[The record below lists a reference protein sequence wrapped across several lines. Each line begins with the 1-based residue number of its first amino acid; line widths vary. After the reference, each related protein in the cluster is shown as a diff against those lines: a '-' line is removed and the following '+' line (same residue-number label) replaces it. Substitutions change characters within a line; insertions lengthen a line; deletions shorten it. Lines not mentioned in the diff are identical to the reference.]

1 MAELASVELGGR
13 TYSIEVGRVAKQ
25 ASGSTWVR
33 YGDTVVLVAAVASK
47 YPIQKDFF
55 PLTVEY
61 REKTYAAGKIPGGF
75 FKREGRPTEKEILSS
90 RLIDRPLR
98 PLFPDEF
105 RNEIQIMATVLSSDQ
120 QNDSDVLAVT
130 GASTALMISDIPF
143 PEPVSAVR
151 VGFVGGQFVLNP
163 TFQELDESDLD
174 MVVAGTDSSIVM
186 VEGGAR
192 EVAEA
197 TIVEALQFAHPHIR
211 TLNRLQHDLRAR
223 VGRPKRVFVVPERDE
238 VLVREVEREF
248 GVRIARANEIPS
260 KEERQAE
267 LDKVRDEAIAK
278 FQESHPDCAK
288 VVGEILTEI
297 ESRDLRRRILKDHRR
312 ADGRGLDDIRPIH
325 CEVGPLPRTHGSS
338 LFTRGQTQALVV
350 TTLGTKMDEQKVEE
364 LEGQTWKSYM
374 LHYNFPPFSVGEVRP
389 LRGPGRREIGHGALA
404 ERSIEPLIPSDVDFP
419 YTIRIVSDILES
431 NGSSSMATVCGGSLS
446 LMDAGVPIKAH
457 VAGIAMG
464 LIKEGND
471 VAILTDILGV
481 EDHLGDMDFKV
492 TGTRDGVT
500 AFQMDIK
507 IEGLSYDIMSRA
519 LDKARAARLS
529 VLEKMYAAIDKPRAD
544 LSPYA
549 PRIYVIMIDPD
560 KIREVIGPGGKMIKK
575 ISAETGTQIDIED
588 TGEVR
593 IAASSGADGDR
604 AREIIRSIVED
615 PEIGRVYQGIVRRVV
630 PFGAFVEISPGK
642 DGLVHIS
649 ELEPKRVE
657 RVEDVINEGDTVLV
671 KVIGIDREG
680 KIKLSRKQALP
691 GYVEEPAGEH
701 AGAGRGHGEDRG
713 RGGRGGHGGGGGD
726 RDRRRKPEP
735 SRR

>member
-1 MAELASVELGGR
+1 MAERVSVELGGR
-13 TYSIEVGRVAKQ
+13 NYEIEVGRVAKQ
-25 ASGSTWVR
+25 ASGATWVR
-33 YGDTVVLVAAVASK
+33 YGDTVVLVAAVGSK
-47 YPIQKDFF
+47 YPIEKDFF

-98 PLFPDEF
+98 PLFPDGF

-120 QNDSDVLAVT
+120 QNDSDILAVT
-130 GASTALMISDIPF
+130 GASTALMVSDIPF

-151 VGFVGGQFVLNP
+151 IGFVGGELVLNP
-163 TFQELDESDLD
+163 TFQQLDESSLD
-174 MVVAGTDSSIVM
+174 MVVVGTDSSIVM

-192 EVAEA
+192 EIPEG
-197 TIVEALQFAHPHIR
+197 TIVDALKFAHPHIR
-211 TLNRLQHDLRAR
+211 ALNRLQHDLRAR
-223 VGRPKRVFVVPERDE
+223 LGKPKRVFAVPERDPAFE
-238 VLVREVEREF
+238 KAVERDF
-248 GVRIARANEIPS
+248 GDRIAKANELQA

-267 LDKVRDEAIAK
+267 LDRIRQEAVAK
-278 FQESHPDCAK
+278 LQESHPGCEK
-288 VVGEILTEI
+288 IVGHILEEI
-297 ESRDLRRRILKDHRR
+297 ESRDLRRRILEEGRR

-325 CEVGPLPRTHGSS
+325 CEVGVLPRTHGSA

-364 LEGQTWKSYM
+364 LEGETWKSYM

-404 ERSIEPLIPSDVDFP
+404 ERSIEPMIPGEADFP

-446 LMDAGVPIKAH
+446 LMDAGAPVKSH

-464 LIKEGND
+464 LIQEGD
-471 VAILTDILGV
+471 RTAILTDILGV

-492 TGTRDGVT
+492 TGTRQGVT

-507 IEGLSYDIMSRA
+507 IQGLSYEIMATA
-519 LDKARAARLS
+519 LEKAREARLY
-529 VLEKMYAAIDKPRAD
+529 VLEKMYATIDKPRAE

-549 PRIYVIMIDPD
+549 PRIYVMMIDPD
-560 KIREVIGPGGKMIKK
+560 KIRDVIGPGGKMIKK
-575 ISAETGTQIDIED
+575 ICAETGTQIDIED

-593 IAASSGADGDR
+593 VAASSGADGDR

-649 ELEPKRVE
+649 ELEPHRVE

-691 GYVEEPAGEH
+691 GYVEEPAQ
-701 AGAGRGHGEDRG
+701 AGAGSG
-713 RGGRGGHGGGGGD
+713 RGPGHGGGHGRGHGGD

>member
-1 MAELASVELGGR
+1 MPEHLSVELGGR
-13 TYSIEVGRVAKQ
+13 TFSIEVGKVAKQ
-25 ASGSTWVR
+25 ASGAAWIR

-47 YPIQKDFF
+47 YPIDKDFF
-55 PLTVEY
+55 PLSVEY
-61 REKTYAAGKIPGGF
+61 REKTYAAGRIPGGF

-98 PLFPDEF
+98 PLFPDAF
-105 RNEIQIMATVLSSDQ
+105 RNEIQISATVLSSDQ
-120 QNDSDVLAVT
+120 QNDSDILAVT

-151 VGFVGGQFVLNP
+151 IGSVDGQLVLNP
-163 TFQELDESDLD
+163 TFPQLTESALD

-192 EVAEA
+192 EVSEE
-197 TIVEALQFAHPHIR
+197 TIVEALKFAHPHIQV
-211 TLNRLQHDLRAR
+211 LNRMQHELRAR
-223 VGRPKRVFVVPERDE
+223 VGKPKREFSVPERDE
-238 VLVREVEREF
+238 VLEREVEREF
-248 GVRIARANEIPS
+248 GVRVAKANEIQT

-267 LDKVRDEAIAK
+267 LDEIRSEAIAN
-278 FQESHPDCAK
+278 FQESHPNCAK
-288 VVGEILTEI
+288 VVGELLTEI

-312 ADGRGLDDIRPIH
+312 ADGRNLEDIRPIT
-325 CEVGPLPRTHGSS
+325 CEVGVLPRTHGSA
-338 LFTRGQTQALVV
+338 LFTRGQTQALVA
-350 TTLGTKMDEQKVEE
+350 TTLGTKMDEQRVEE

-389 LRGPGRREIGHGALA
+389 MRGPGRREIGHGALA
-404 ERSIEPLIPSDVDFP
+404 ERAVEPLIPTDVDFP
-419 YTIRIVSDILES
+419 YTVRIVSDILES

-464 LIKEGND
+464 LIKEGED
-471 VAILTDILGV
+471 IAILTDILGV

-507 IEGLSYDIMSRA
+507 IGGLTYDIMARA
-519 LDKARAARLS
+519 LDRARVARLK
-529 VLEKMYAAIDKPRAD
+529 LLDKMYDTIEKPRAD

-549 PRIYVIMIDPD
+549 PRIYVMMIDPD

-593 IAASSGADGDR
+593 IAATSGADGDR

-615 PEIGRVYQGIVRRVV
+615 PEVGRVYQGIVRRVV

-649 ELEPKRVE
+649 ELEMKRVE

-691 GYVEEPAGEH
+691 GYKEDPAA
-701 AGAGRGHGEDRG
+701 AGSGRGPG
-713 RGGRGGHGGGGGD
+713 REGGD
-726 RDRRRKPEP
+726 RDRRRRPEP